1 MATVASLRAH
11 LINELTDL
19 LNAEEQLVDA
29 LPKMAERTSSP
40 KLRAAFER
48 HLTETRIHA
57 ERLAEALKL
66 LGEPAAGR
74 TCEAMKGLL
83 GEGHELMESGDS
95 GSLLDAMLITAAQKV
110 EHYEIASYGTVR
122 TYAEVLGERGVAR
135 LLAQTLKEEKAAD
148 KKLSDIARGSLN
160 KRAAKEWHKQ
170 QDQAGLLERSAV
182 WVGSAVGAAVG
193 RVASDSQPH
202 GKADRQG
209 ARTKSRRDRAADFR
223 PSARTKKT

>member
-11 LINELTDL
+11 LIDELADL

-29 LPKMAERTSSP
+29 LPKMAERSSSP

-48 HLTETRIHA
+48 HLSETRTHV
-57 ERLAEALKL
+57 ERLAEGLKL
-66 LGEPAAGR
+66 LGEPAAGK

-83 GEGHELMESGDS
+83 EEGHELMGSGDS

-170 QDQAGLLERSAV
+170 QEAGLLERSAA
-182 WVGSAVGAAVG
+182 WVGSAVGAAIG
-193 RVASDSQPH
+193 RVASDSQPRE
-202 GKADRQG
+202 KAARQG
-209 ARTKSRRDRAADFR
+209 ARTKSRRDRAADSR
-223 PSARTKKT
+223 PSTRVKKS